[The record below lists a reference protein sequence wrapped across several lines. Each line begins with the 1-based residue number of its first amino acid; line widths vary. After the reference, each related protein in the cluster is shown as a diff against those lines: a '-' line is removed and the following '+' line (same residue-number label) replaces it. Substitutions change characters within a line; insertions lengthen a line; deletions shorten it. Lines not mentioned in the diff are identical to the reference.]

1 MNDGNASCKIILI
14 DNSEQMR
21 ESIKEQLKNTNILVM
36 ADFAD
41 AVSALSYLKENEV
54 DVVVTDIVLPNIDG
68 YEFLENLN
76 KLEKENKP
84 KVLILSALSNDNFI
98 NKALSLGANYYMVKP
113 CDINVLKTRVMDLS
127 KNEELET
134 VAVTSIA
141 KAKPRNRQLE
151 EKEIKFKTSR
161 ELREDAYLELTYM
174 MTRGVSNWKEVQY
187 DELPDKVQ
195 DKYTKAD

>member
-84 KVLILSALSNDNFI
+84 KVLILSALSNDN
-98 NKALSLGANYYMVKP
+98 
-113 CDINVLKTRVMDLS
+113 LKH
-127 KNEELET
+127 
-134 VAVTSIA
+134 
-141 KAKPRNRQLE
+141 
-151 EKEIKFKTSR
+151 
-161 ELREDAYLELTYM
+161 YH
-174 MTRGVSNWKEVQY
+174 
-187 DELPDKVQ
+187 
-195 DKYTKAD
+195 

>member
-151 EKEIKFKTSR
+151 EKITNIFITVGIPEIGRASCR
-161 ELREDAYLELTYM
+161 ER
-174 MTRGVSNWKEVQY
+174 V
-187 DELPDKVQ
+187 
-195 DKYTKAD
+195 